1 MGKFKTGCLGIIALV
16 VVAGVIGSCMGGG
29 GKEKPAAQTTSSSAS
44 SGTKQQKEV
53 VYQDADIN
61 AMLADLKDNAAKAQ
75 KTYKDQ
81 NLKIMNGTLS
91 NIDADGKYI
100 SLEGTGSSGSLI
112 HVQAFVRSKDKETKN
127 KILNLKKGQS
137 LTVYGHVK
145 DVGEVM
151 GYSVDIDKIE

>member
-16 VVAGVIGSCMGGG
+16 VIAGVIGSCMGGG
-29 GKEKPAAQTTSSSAS
+29 DKGKPATQSTSSSAS
-44 SGTKQQKEV
+44 SGAKQQKEV

-61 AMLADLKDNAAKAQ
+61 GMLFDLKDNAAKAQ

-100 SLEGTGSSGSLI
+100 DIRGTGVSGSLI
-112 HVQAFVRSKDKETKN
+112 HVQAYVRSKDKETKD
-127 KILNLKKGQS
+127 KILNLKKGQP
-137 LTVYGHVK
+137 LTIYGHVK

-151 GYSVDIDKIE
+151 GYSVDIDKIG